1 MAATEWLKIKQDNWP
16 NHPTSVKIVNK
27 GSVYY
32 LPYGSTS
39 YTSTLHSSV
48 QYINV
53 KQGGSTAHLGIY
65 PKWDLDKSTF
75 NNGDWSSSYVD
86 LSIQYDSTTYSL
98 GRMNN
103 VNSVFLPYGKR
114 STLKVTITTA
124 SSSTYIYR
132 VKKGN
137 TIYTLP
143 YSFQIE
149 LPPGEDFL
157 NDFVGALDPLAGLE
171 MLQMFGNYTISN
183 TPFGNTNITVYA
195 PYISVGS
202 TVYTSSKSFNQS
214 GGSYMVWT
222 RRSQN
227 TSVSNHTLNI
237 YCGSRDGEILYY
249 PKSSRGS
256 TINTTTVSNETTF
269 TPSST
274 INISKEGVSQTPHTI
289 SLSKQYFGIT
299 LKISGWTSYT
309 YNNTAWRYS
318 TGAYSI
324 SIGPNA
330 YISYKKQYLNLNVD
344 GVNWYLQDAKTFSWN
359 APSSASYT
367 YDEIVGTNTDIN
379 IKAWWQYSQ
388 GDASAKI
395 INNMPVSIKV
405 EYCNEKVNK
414 GETTLGTS
422 ATISANST
430 KYITLKDRAWFADNH
445 MNVKLVSI
453 SFENNYTSSGL
464 WSLQN
469 FEDVSG
475 KGTERSLTS

>member
-98 GRMNN
+98 GRLNN

-114 STLKVTITTA
+114 STLKVTITPA

-183 TPFGNTNITVYA
+183 TPFGDTNITVNA

-222 RRSQN
+222 RRSQSA
-227 TSVSNHTLNI
+227 SVSNHTLNI
-237 YCGSRDGEILYY
+237 YCGSRDGEI
-249 PKSSRGS
+249 
-256 TINTTTVSNETTF
+256 
-269 TPSST
+269 
-274 INISKEGVSQTPHTI
+274 
-289 SLSKQYFGIT
+289 
-299 LKISGWTSYT
+299 
-309 YNNTAWRYS
+309 
-318 TGAYSI
+318 
-324 SIGPNA
+324 SIGPNR
-330 YISYKKQYLNLNVD
+330 YMSHKTQYLNLNVN
-344 GVNWYLQDAKTFSWN
+344 GTNWYLQDAKRFRWN
-359 APSSASYT
+359 PPLYASYT
-367 YDEIVGTNTDIN
+367 YNKIVGTNKDIN
-379 IKAWWQYSQ
+379 IKAWWQYSH

-405 EYCNEKVNK
+405 EYCQEKVNK

-430 KYITLKDRAWFADNH
+430 KNITLKDRAWFADNH

-453 SFENNYTSSGL
+453 SFENDYTSSGR

-475 KGTERSLTS
+475 KGTERSLTL